1 MAQLIYD
8 VLKKD
13 HETVKGLLSQ
23 LVALPADT
31 DAEAREELINE
42 IRNELVPHA
51 RAEEAVFYNSLR
63 QIEGAKDV
71 VMHGYEEH
79 VMAETLLRTLQVADK
94 IDAGWRQTAKK
105 LQSALEH
112 HIEEE
117 EGKIFDTA
125 RQVLIDEEARLMAQA
140 FEQMKPEIR
149 EGGFMQNTID
159 MVANMMPTRFAATL
173 RGFTSRPS

>member
-13 HETVKGLLSQ
+13 HDKVKGLLSK

-31 DAEAREELINE
+31 DGDEREQLIND
-42 IRNELVPHA
+42 IRDELVPHA

-63 QIEGAKDV
+63 QIEGAKEV
-71 VMHGYEEH
+71 VAHGYEEH
-79 VMAETLLRTLQVADK
+79 VMAETLLRSLQVADK